1 MEVTYRFHPLCGS
14 MAVVVCD
21 QIHNGTRHLTLRVAG
36 GATSLVPAW
45 MTGSAGAAFQVVE
58 RPRLPFDRL
67 LELRALV
74 DSLLASSAGDSD
86 PRAGGDD

>member
-14 MAVVVCD
+14 MAVVLCD
-21 QIHNGTRHLTLRVAG
+21 QIHNGTRHFTLQVADG
-36 GATSLVPAW
+36 TTALVPAW
-45 MTGSAGAAFQVVE
+45 MTGAAGAAFQVVE

-74 DSLLASSAGDSD
+74 DSLSSLS
-86 PRAGGDD
+86 RGGLGSPCRR